1 GPHNPLYEAAA
12 RDALTD
18 PELREA
24 AVACFTAALDALP
37 RIGATAEVTGAVAG
51 YLERYVL
58 RGRCPADDLLDG
70 PGGAGRGPHGR
81 ENHS

>member
-1 GPHNPLYEAAA
+1 M
-12 RDALTD
+12 
-18 PELREA
+18 
-24 AVACFTAALDALP
+24 
-37 RIGATAEVTGAVAG
+37 TGAVAG